1 MIKTDLKTGLLLACF
16 ALLCIAIVTL
26 TALATRDAIT
36 ATEQTRLQ
44 DQLSTLLSS
53 SQFDNEPAS
62 DVVMISHPALGRDL
76 PMPVYRATLN
86 GEIAGAVV
94 SAIAADGYNGPIHLL
109 IGLNAHGDVTGVRV
123 TEHQETPGLGDDI
136 DERRSKWI
144 YSFDNIAEGSLA
156 AEDWQVKKDGG
167 IFDQF
172 TGATI
177 TPRAVIHAVR
187 AVVEWFPTAKQRVF
201 SMPAVSNN
209 ESGV

>member
-1 MIKTDLKTGLLLACF
+1 MIKTDLKTGLILACF

-26 TALATRDAIT
+26 TALSTRDAIT
-36 ATEQTRLQ
+36 ATEQKRLQ
-44 DQLSTLLSS
+44 SQLSTLLSS
-53 SQFDNEPAS
+53 VKFDNKPAS
-62 DVVMISHPALGRDL
+62 DVVMISHRALGSDL

-86 GEIAGAVV
+86 GEVAGAVV
-94 SAIAADGYNGPIHLL
+94 AAIAANGYNGAIHLL
-109 IGLNAHGDVTGVRV
+109 IGLNAQGDVTGVRV

-136 DERRSKWI
+136 DERRSDWI
-144 YSFDNIAEGSLA
+144 YSFDKLSAGSLA

-177 TPRAVIHAVR
+177 TPRAVIHAVHK
-187 AVVEWFPTAKQRVF
+187 VVEWFPTAKQHVF
-201 SMPAVSNN
+201 SMPAVINN